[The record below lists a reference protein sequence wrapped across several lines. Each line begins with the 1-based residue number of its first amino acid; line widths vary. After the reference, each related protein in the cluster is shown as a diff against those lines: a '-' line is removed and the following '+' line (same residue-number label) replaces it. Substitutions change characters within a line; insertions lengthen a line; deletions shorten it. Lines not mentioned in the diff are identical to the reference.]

1 MNAESII
8 FDMDGTLWDSSEN
21 VAASWSET
29 IRSSGDPLLRNKT
42 ITGSDLRSVMGMT
55 MVEIAAKLFP
65 ELTETRRIDILEKCG
80 ENEKNYLA
88 ANGGELYPQL
98 EETLS
103 ALSKNYRLF
112 IVSNCQNG
120 YIEAFFEYYSL
131 ERYFTDY
138 LCWGDTHKPKSETLK
153 LIMQK
158 NHCGVLT
165 IILLPLFF
173 LNEKIRFRQKMG
185 LGAVLMTIL
194 LSMYLSTVDLAWH
207 GFQVPN
213 WLPYRYSFTFSFIL
227 LVMAAMTF
235 ERLSGITLKEIGCVC
250 VGLCIYAFY
259 IGRQDFDGVTLLLTV
274 WYTVIFTVIYSII
287 LRFVKLS
294 DRKRRSV
301 LTFIIG
307 IFVIGELFGTS
318 LSTMEAINS
327 DVVYSKYRISL
338 R

>member
-1 MNAESII
+1 MSLTLKKKTTNTRIGMNMKTELIQGAI

-103 ALSKNYRLF
+103 ALSKNHRLF

-138 LCWGDTHKPKSETLK
+138 LCWGDTHKPKRDFEA
-153 LIMQK
+153 
-158 NHCGVLT
+158 HYA
-165 IILLPLFF
+165 
-173 LNEKIRFRQKMG
+173 EKS
-185 LGAVLMTIL
+185 L
-194 LSMYLSTVDLAWH
+194 H
-207 GFQVPN
+207 
-213 WLPYRYSFTFSFIL
+213 
-227 LVMAAMTF
+227 
-235 ERLSGITLKEIGCVC
+235 
-250 VGLCIYAFY
+250 
-259 IGRQDFDGVTLLLTV
+259 
-274 WYTVIFTVIYSII
+274 
-287 LRFVKLS
+287 
-294 DRKRRSV
+294 KRR
-301 LTFIIG
+301 LCGRYPRGF
-307 IFVIGELFGTS
+307 
-318 LSTMEAINS
+318 
-327 DVVYSKYRISL
+327 
-338 R
+338 